1 MPANDP
7 TGMPALSQQNT
18 QRDQNPFPNNFG
30 FTTPEVHL
38 MDNLPT
44 AHLPYDVLDFM
55 RDTDFLLDEI
65 DTLDFDFN
73 AGLPSFPQGPAPIGE
88 RQHLN
93 RDGSGNLQQQEGTVS
108 RIEAFKKSPWFWKPS
123 SAQNAFSDHPRIPL
137 ESENVDVAA
146 SPHWPYSIDL
156 IIQDKLNQQTR
167 DRILQLVIQ
176 TVGTR
181 VESDNS
187 VIRDLQY
194 LQAYMIWL
202 DIGIWCGYKR
212 KMEIAE
218 SHFQP
223 LCTALRK
230 AGAFDKSFYK
240 RIIPSSDDDDA
251 TLEGKWRQWVE
262 QESYKRLVYHLFEH
276 DVQVAF
282 SMTRNPLTSFSEFS
296 VPFPAER
303 DIWLAPTPS
312 AWRAIHLSKVRAPDP
327 VFNSLKD
334 MLMKPDRL
342 NALSGDADFNMST
355 SIFVHGIGAL
365 VWDYRKQASITQETQ
380 SHDDPTAHLWMQ
392 SRRQDLHQLLQ
403 TIQAEHKRTPAVLAL
418 LIEFLQMY
426 LHASLDDI
434 QRFAGKYGE
443 DEARRSFAVLDG
455 WSRARAARAAVW
467 HAGQVLKA
475 ARAVPPYQLRGFD
488 SISIYYATLALW
500 VYAVLHCRRGRG
512 GGDDDDAGLQGG
524 TEAPLVHLDGLRTR
538 EVTAFLTQDAGTP
551 VLGLRDGAAPC
562 FVRRQPGQ
570 VMLAGAQ
577 VLEGNYPN
585 SGRDELPPMIMSLRD
600 LMRDLGGLS

>member
-1 MPANDP
+1 MSVGK
-7 TGMPALSQQNT
+7 TGGMLQEIVRVAL
-18 QRDQNPFPNNFG
+18 NN
-30 FTTPEVHL
+30 L
-38 MDNLPT
+38 
-44 AHLPYDVLDFM
+44 
-55 RDTDFLLDEI
+55 
-65 DTLDFDFN
+65 
-73 AGLPSFPQGPAPIGE
+73 
-88 RQHLN
+88 
-93 RDGSGNLQQQEGTVS
+93 
-108 RIEAFKKSPWFWKPS
+108 
-123 SAQNAFSDHPRIPL
+123 
-137 ESENVDVAA
+137 
-146 SPHWPYSIDL
+146 
-156 IIQDKLNQQTR
+156 
-167 DRILQLVIQ
+167 
-176 TVGTR
+176 

-282 SMTRNPLTSFSEFS
+282 SMTRNPLTSFLEFS